1 MFTLQM
7 GLLTRLQALER
18 EGRPIRVAVIGAGQ
32 MGAGLCRRFGRLP
45 GFALVGACDV
55 VPARAAEVLAS
66 AGVPGDVAEHGAE
79 ARRLVRERRAV
90 ATTRAEVLLDL
101 PEVDAV
107 VDATGDPDAGARL
120 ALAATG
126 RRKAMITLNVEAEVT
141 VGPVLAWT
149 ARAAGLVHTLAAGD
163 EPAVLAD
170 LVEFARLVGLE
181 VVCAGKG
188 KNNRFDRT
196 ATAASVALEA
206 AQRGMSPRMLAAFVD
221 GTKTMAELAVLAN
234 ATGLVPDRP
243 GLHGPRADLADLL
256 RVFVPVAD
264 GGILQRSGVV
274 DFALGDVA
282 PGVFVVGRAEDAA
295 LARDLSYLRM
305 GAGPYYLLYR
315 PYHLASL
322 EAPLAVARA
331 VLFGDVTLAAAGA
344 PVAECAAAAKRDLRP
359 GDVLDG
365 IGGTTVYGVTLAAD
379 EARAHD
385 AVPVGVTAGARV
397 RRAVARDALLTAS
410 DVDLEESLAVVH
422 LRRLQDALVRDGT
435 LAPVAAGSGRLPAR
449 AGFA

>member
-1 MFTLQM
+1 M

-18 EGRPIRVAVIGAGQ
+18 EGRPIRVVVIGAGQ
-32 MGAGLCRRFGRLP
+32 MGASLCRRFGQLP

-55 VPARAAEVLAS
+55 VPGRAAEALAR
-66 AGVPGDVAEHGAE
+66 AGVPGDVAAAGAD
-79 ARRLVRERRAV
+79 ARRLVAARRAV
-90 ATTRAEVLLDL
+90 ATTRADVLLDL

-107 VDATGDPDAGARL
+107 VDATGDPDAGTRL
-120 ALAATG
+120 ALAAVG
-126 RRKAMITLNVEAEVT
+126 RRKAMVTLNVEAEAT
-141 VGPVLAWT
+141 VGPVLAWQ
-149 ARAAGLVHTLAAGD
+149 ARAAGLIYTLAAGD

-188 KNNRFDRT
+188 KNNRLDRT

-234 ATGLVPDRP
+234 ATGLVPDRAGP
-243 GLHGPRADLADLL
+243 HGPRADLADLL
-256 RVFVPVAD
+256 RVFVPTAD
-264 GGILQRSGVV
+264 GGILQQSGVV
-274 DFALGDVA
+274 DFAVGDVA

-295 LARDLSYLRM
+295 LRRELAYLKM
-305 GAGPYYLLYR
+305 GAGPYYLLHR

-331 VLFGDVTLAAAGA
+331 VLFGEVTLAAAGA
-344 PVAECAAAAKRDLRP
+344 PVAECVAAAKRDLRP

-365 IGGTTVYGVTLAAD
+365 IGGATVYGVALAAD
-379 EARAHD
+379 EARARD
-385 AVPVGVTAGARV
+385 AVPVGVAAGARV
-397 RRAVARDALLTAS
+397 RRPVARGALLCAA
-410 DVDLEESLAVVH
+410 DVDLDEMLAVVH
-422 LRRLQDALVRDGT
+422 LRRLQDVLVADGT
-435 LAPVAAGSGRLPAR
+435 LPPVAAGAGRLPAR
-449 AGFA
+449 AGSV